1 MQLEHLSKNCDKD
14 GSWLPQ
20 MTSSVAAFSFRVN
33 DSSGDSWSQA
43 RFAAVVSQ
51 WVGEAAFLT
60 PVELPVGKA
69 AMKQV

>member
-1 MQLEHLSKNCDKD
+1 
-14 GSWLPQ
+14 

-69 AMKQV
+69 AMKQA